1 MRFASCE
8 QSERI
13 MATQLPLHI
22 CEANASLTTSHFCVI
37 LIPRKVVAI
46 MSWKD
51 DFKKSF
57 DRIYEIVRRKYPDI
71 RFPCYGGRFYWF
83 LITRHFESLYF
94 YLTENSL
101 IYTASS
107 AYITEISFD
116 TIKKLSIKRGLFV
129 KSSIHIRIV
138 ADKKYHLLL
147 KDMKWLSARKTG
159 NNEDNIQGFIQM
171 LQTSVKN
178 NK

>member
-1 MRFASCE
+1 
-8 QSERI
+8 
-13 MATQLPLHI
+13 
-22 CEANASLTTSHFCVI
+22 
-37 LIPRKVVAI
+37 

-57 DRIYEIVRRKYPDI
+57 DLTYKFVNGKVWNLKY
-71 RFPCYGGRFYWF
+71 PCYGGRSYWF
-83 LITRHFESLYF
+83 LISRHFENLYF
-94 YLTENSL
+94 YLTQNAL
-101 IYTASS
+101 IYTGSG
-107 AYITEISFD
+107 AYITEIPFD

-159 NNEDNIQGFIQM
+159 NNEDHIQGFIQM
-171 LQTSVKN
+171 LLTSVKN
-178 NK
+178 TK

>member
-1 MRFASCE
+1 
-8 QSERI
+8 
-13 MATQLPLHI
+13 
-22 CEANASLTTSHFCVI
+22 
-37 LIPRKVVAI
+37 

-57 DRIYEIVRRKYPDI
+57 DLTYELVNGKVWNLKY
-71 RFPCYGGRFYWF
+71 PCYGGRFYWF
-83 LITRHFESLYF
+83 LISRHFENLYF
-94 YLTENSL
+94 YLTQNAL

-107 AYITEISFD
+107 AYITEIPFD

-147 KDMKWLSARKTG
+147 KDMKWLSTQMTG
-159 NNEDNIQGFIQM
+159 NNEDNIRGFIAT
-171 LQTSVKN
+171 LQASVKDN
-178 NK
+178 S

>member
-1 MRFASCE
+1 
-8 QSERI
+8 
-13 MATQLPLHI
+13 
-22 CEANASLTTSHFCVI
+22 
-37 LIPRKVVAI
+37 

-57 DRIYEIVRRKYPDI
+57 DITYDFVNKKVCNLKY
-71 RFPCYGGRFYWF
+71 PCYGGRFYCF
-83 LITRHFESLYF
+83 LVSRYFDSLYF

-101 IYTASS
+101 IYTLSG
-107 AYITEISFD
+107 AYITEIPFN
-116 TIKKLSIKRGLFV
+116 TIKKISIQRGLFV

-159 NNEDNIQGFIQM
+159 KNKDNIQGFIQM

>member
-1 MRFASCE
+1 MRKA
-8 QSERI
+8 
-13 MATQLPLHI
+13 
-22 CEANASLTTSHFCVI
+22 
-37 LIPRKVVAI
+37 VAI

-51 DFKKSF
+51 DFKKGF

-107 AYITEISFD
+107 AYITEIKFSD
-116 TIKKLSIKRGLFV
+116 IRKISIKQGWLF
-129 KSSIHIRIV
+129 KSSFRIRIF
-138 ADKKYHLLL
+138 AEKKYHLQINAI
-147 KDMKWLSARKTG
+147 KDFSTKLTG
-159 NNEDNIQGFIQM
+159 NSADNVKSFIET
-171 LQTSVKN
+171 LRARVSAYK
-178 NK
+178 